1 MCRHLAYV
9 GEPLTLQALII
20 DPPHSL
26 FRQAWEPRFQKHGV
40 VNADGFGAGW
50 FVPGLERPVRY
61 RRAQPIWTDA
71 SFRSLA
77 PSIASGHV
85 LAAVRTGTAG
95 FGHDES
101 FAAPF
106 MDDRLLFSLNGRLD
120 DWPRARKALTDRT
133 FEVPEAA
140 APVDSALLF
149 GLVATHRLAGA
160 SLGTALAETVRE
172 ALTVGG
178 GRLNLL
184 ALDHTGAAATT
195 YTDRLFVRESPSG
208 VVLASEPH
216 DDDTD
221 WREIPD
227 GMLVEADGSGVRV
240 TPLTSAS

>member
-9 GEPLTLQALII
+9 GESTTLQALIV

-26 FRQAWEPRFQKHGV
+26 YRQAFEPRFQKHGV

-50 FVPGLERPVRY
+50 FVSGLERPVRY

-77 PSIASGHV
+77 PSVTSGRV

-106 MDDRLLFSLNGRLD
+106 VHERLLFSLNGRLD

-133 FEVPEAA
+133 FDIPEAA

-149 GLVATHRLAGA
+149 GLVATHRVAGA

-184 ALDHTGAAATT
+184 ALDDTGVAATT
-195 YTDRLFVRESPSG
+195 YTDRLFVLEKPTG
-208 VVLASEPH
+208 IVIASEPH
-216 DDDTD
+216 DDDPG
-221 WREIPD
+221 WREVAD
-227 GMLVEADGSGVRV
+227 GMLVEADESGVRV
-240 TPLTSAS
+240 SPLVS